1 MMAAMDTPDLHAAL
15 ARLHAELSSA
25 PQLDAESRRLL
36 LDIAA
41 DIKRLGG
48 PTGAAPH
55 SSRLESLAVGF
66 EAGHPALAASLREI
80 VDVLTRIGA

>member
-1 MMAAMDTPDLHAAL
+1 MMQGMDTPDLHAAL

-36 LDIAA
+36 LEIATDIERLRGRAA
-41 DIKRLGG
+41 D
-48 PTGAAPH
+48 APH

-80 VDVLTRIGA
+80 VDALTRIGA

>member
-1 MMAAMDTPDLHAAL
+1 MDTPDLHAAL

-25 PQLDAESRRLL
+25 TQLDAKSRSLL
-36 LDIAA
+36 LEIAA
-41 DIKRLGG
+41 DIERLRERAGN
-48 PTGAAPH
+48 APH

>member
-1 MMAAMDTPDLHAAL
+1 MDTPDLHAAL

-25 PQLDAESRRLL
+25 PQLDAESRSLL
-36 LDIAA
+36 LEIAA
-41 DIKRLGG
+41 DIERLRGRAG
-48 PTGAAPH
+48 DAPH

-80 VDVLTRIGA
+80 VDALTRIGA